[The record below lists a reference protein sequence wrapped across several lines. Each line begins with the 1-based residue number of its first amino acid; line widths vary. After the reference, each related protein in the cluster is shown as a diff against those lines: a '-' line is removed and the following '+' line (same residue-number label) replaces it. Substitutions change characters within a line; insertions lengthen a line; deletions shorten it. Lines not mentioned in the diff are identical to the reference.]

1 MNAMKIAETL
11 YRVREFCTYTELLFE
26 GQWWIDLLTK
36 IGLIQFHG
44 VANQAHNELVRAR
57 NNGLEWDANHFKSKT
72 ELHRSFE
79 DPMRTCWTCRN
90 AVRMRPTLKN
100 LIFKKL
106 GFRKYRN
113 AVLLAVD

>member
-1 MNAMKIAETL
+1 MQIMKVAEVL

-26 GQWWIDLLTK
+26 GKWWVNFLKK
-36 IGLIQFHG
+36 IGFIEFHG
-44 VANQAHNELVRAR
+44 LANEAHNELVRAR
-57 NNGLEWDANHFKSKT
+57 NYGMEWDANRFKSQMQ
-72 ELHRSFE
+72 LHRDFE
-79 DPMRTCWTCRN
+79 DPMRTCATCRT

-113 AVLLAVD
+113 TVMLAVD